1 VITASA
7 CVFLQETYSVVLLER
22 KAKRLRKETGNP
34 NLRSKLTIQLSTKE
48 HFKRAVIRPLK
59 FLYASPIVFLLSL
72 YISLIFGTMYL
83 LLTTFAIVFEKQ
95 YGFKTGVVGLVY
107 IGMSFPPVLSH
118 QGALLTPKLPG
129 LGVGLII
136 GLGVVGRTSD
146 PIYRRLTKR
155 NNGAPKPEFR
165 LPSMMYSGP
174 FVCISLFWYGW
185 SAEKKA
191 HWIVPIIGTVFFG
204 PGMIG
209 AFVSLISPAA
219 HLRTVLLCKPLNQ
232 LTSMKMSVNTY
243 VVDAYTRYAAS
254 AIAAT
259 TLLRSLFGALL
270 PLAGPAL
277 YTHLGLGWGNSVL
290 AFIALALVP
299 IPWLFFAYG
308 ESLRKRFPIEL

>member
-1 VITASA
+1 LGPIAGGFLSQAKGWRWVFWLLTILSGVITASA

-107 IGMSFPPVLSH
+107 IG
-118 QGALLTPKLPG
+118 

-209 AFVSLISPAA
+209 AF
-219 HLRTVLLCKPLNQ
+219 
-232 LTSMKMSVNTY
+232 MSVNTY